1 MSDLFVTP
9 WSEAHKAPL
18 CLCDFPG
25 KNAGV
30 GCHFLLGIFQTQG
43 SNLCPCLSR
52 QILYHLS
59 HRRAKIVP
67 LFPFSLGNALVS
79 ALGCGANPGH
89 CQCLLVVFCILLL
102 PCWGDGE
109 HFLIHRLMGGITAV
123 GIQAEKR
130 LAKLGWD
137 SPSVLT
143 LPDHVA
149 EKLGDPR
156 MLLLLFSW
164 PIWQGL
170 WWIRV

>member
-1 MSDLFVTP
+1 MLEWVAISFWGSPRPRD
-9 WSEAHKAPL
+9 
-18 CLCDFPG
+18 
-25 KNAGV
+25 
-30 GCHFLLGIFQTQG
+30 QTCV
-43 SNLCPCLSR
+43 SCLSR

-59 HRRAKIVP
+59 HQRAKIVP
-67 LFPFSLGNALVS
+67 LLPFSLGNALVS

-89 CQCLLVVFCILLL
+89 CQCLLVEFCILLL

-123 GIQAEKR
+123 GIQVEKR
-130 LAKLGWD
+130 LAKLGRD

-156 MLLLLFSW
+156 MLLLLFS
-164 PIWQGL
+164 
-170 WWIRV
+170 